1 MLVGLCTVCLRGYVL
16 YVGGWV
22 VGVHDP
28 GPHLA
33 RHHGPGEQL
42 VELHQLI
49 GRAVELESYAV
60 QRVPGFHLDHKTREK
75 GVSWGCRL
83 HGRIEGAGERH
94 ACR

>member
-1 MLVGLCTVCLRGYVL
+1 M
-16 YVGGWV
+16 V
-22 VGVHDP
+22 VGVHGP

-49 GRAVELESYAV
+49 GCAVELERYAV

-75 GVSWGCRL
+75 GVSRGGRL
-83 HGRIEGAGERH
+83 HVRIGAGGRI